1 MIIMLIMIILKE
13 SNHLTD
19 VTDGVHH
26 TVVVHHVLE
35 VKKGAP
41 SLTKQYNVLDLSIHL
56 QMMMLILWYTVIV
69 HNIPAVKKIHFL
81 WLCKNTQNIVN
92 VRICLETNSM

>member
-1 MIIMLIMIILKE
+1 MLIMLIMIILKE

-56 QMMMLILWYTVIV
+56 QMMMLMSSVCIIL
-69 HNIPAVKKIHFL
+69 
-81 WLCKNTQNIVN
+81 
-92 VRICLETNSM
+92 R